1 MSIQYSFIMHT
12 IVHVLFLHVTL
23 LLCHA
28 GIRPSVCRS
37 LLLLLL
43 VLLLLL
49 LHVGSSELAVIW
61 HMRRGWH

>member
-1 MSIQYSFIMHT
+1 MHT

-28 GIRPSVCRS
+28 GVRPPVSRP
-37 LLLLLL
+37 LLL

-49 LHVGSSELAVIW
+49 VLVLVLQVGSSEMAVIW
-61 HMRRGWH
+61 HMRWGWH